1 MLLWQTIIARAVIPK
16 RKQKTNLKTYSSSND
31 DGRLSALEG
40 PEGFFTLFLGS
51 VTVDGGDRESLAIE
65 ELVKL
70 VGTLL
75 SLHEHQSQA
84 WIFVAVVV
92 CNR

>member
-1 MLLWQTIIARAVIPK
+1 
-16 RKQKTNLKTYSSSND
+16 
-31 DGRLSALEG
+31 
-40 PEGFFTLFLGS
+40 
-51 VTVDGGDRESLAIE
+51 VDGGDRESLAIE